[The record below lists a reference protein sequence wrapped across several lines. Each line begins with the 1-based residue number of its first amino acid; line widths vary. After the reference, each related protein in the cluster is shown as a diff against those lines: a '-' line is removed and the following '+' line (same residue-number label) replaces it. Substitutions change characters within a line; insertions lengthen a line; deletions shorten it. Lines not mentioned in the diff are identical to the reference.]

1 MIVMELVSGGSLDSY
16 LVKHAET
23 ITVSERI
30 GMCLDA
36 AKGIEYLHEK
46 NCIHRLVSI
55 LCPSKHSLFRD
66 VAARNC
72 LVDDGK
78 IKISDFGLTRELSQS
93 KVFKLEN
100 LKQRLPIRWLS
111 PETLT
116 TASYTFKSDVFSYGI
131 LMWEVSHRLHSR
143 SVLIIQVSD
152 LFIRKRAI
160 FWYDRCGSQ
169 RPSQARISNGS
180 PRYYARKTQGSY
192 DSTLLAQRS

>member
-55 LCPSKHSLFRD
+55 LCPFKHSRFRD

-72 LVDDGK
+72 LVDDTK

-100 LKQRLPIRWLS
+100 LKQKLPIRWLS
-111 PETLT
+111 PETLM

-131 LMWEVSHRLHSR
+131 LMWEVSHLRHLFSHF
-143 SVLIIQVSD
+143 IQVSD

-169 RPSQARISNGS
+169 HPSQTRISNGS
-180 PRYYARKTQGSY
+180 P
-192 DSTLLAQRS
+192 